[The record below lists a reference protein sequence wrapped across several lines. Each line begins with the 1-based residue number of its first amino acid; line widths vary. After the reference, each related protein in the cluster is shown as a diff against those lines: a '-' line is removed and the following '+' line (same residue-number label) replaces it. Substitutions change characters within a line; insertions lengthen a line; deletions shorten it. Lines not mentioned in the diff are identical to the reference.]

1 MRDTTATPDVV
12 PRREEEKLKLKISSQ
27 RLANLIGRYALEKKA
42 ADIKVLDLRKVA
54 DITDYFLVCSAEVE
68 LQARAIADHITGSLK
83 KKGIK
88 AWHAEGYQNSK
99 WILIDYVDV
108 VVHIF
113 LDKTREFYGLESL
126 WGDAKVKEIK
136 EKIRVP
142 KKIR

>member
-1 MRDTTATPDVV
+1 M
-12 PRREEEKLKLKISSQ
+12 KISSQ
-27 RLANLIGRYALEKKA
+27 RLANLIGEYALEKKA

-68 LQARAIADHITGSLK
+68 LQARAIADHIIENLK

-113 LDKTREFYGLESL
+113 LDETREFYGLERL

-136 EKIRVP
+136 EKIRLP
-142 KKIR
+142 KKNRSVA